1 MQQPFNYP
9 YPQIYW
15 VDSSASSPWTPPGSV
30 LPCPSSVPNRP
41 GQRRPPPLPPAP
53 PPPLPPPPP
62 PALPPLPPP
71 PLKKRR
77 EHNPGLCLLVMFFMV
92 LVVLVGMGLGMF
104 QLFHLQKELAELREA
119 NVFYQRSLANS
130 ESLVNV
136 VRGVALKYEVNLVA
150 QSGPSPP
157 SEKKELRKVAH
168 VTGKPNSR
176 SNPLQWEDTYGV
188 ALISG
193 VKYKKGGLVIND
205 TGLYFVYSKVYFRG
219 QSCNNQPLSHKVY
232 MRNSKYPQDLVLM
245 EGKMMNYCTTGQMW
259 ARSSY
264 LGAVFNLTSADC
276 LYVNVSELSLVSFEE
291 SKTFFGLY
299 KL

>member
-104 QLFHLQKELAELREA
+104 QLFHLQKELAELRESTS
-119 NVFYQRSLANS
+119 QRHTVSSL
-130 ESLVNV
+130 EKQI
-136 VRGVALKYEVNLVA
+136 G
-150 QSGPSPP
+150 GPSPP